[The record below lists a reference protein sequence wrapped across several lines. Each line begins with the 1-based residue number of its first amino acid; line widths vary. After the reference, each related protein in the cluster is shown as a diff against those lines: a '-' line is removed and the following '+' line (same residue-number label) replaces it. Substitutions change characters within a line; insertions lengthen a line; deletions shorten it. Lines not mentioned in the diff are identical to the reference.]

1 MKLNKLQR
9 QARAKAVQQAAVTA
23 IKQYFTGEH
32 ARSHAIQFVR
42 DALLRSGSWA
52 VGLGMLMSWA
62 VVGGL
67 LIGPDH
73 NAFLAQLH
81 AWMVATPVDKVIAMA
96 HDVAYDLGTEILQ
109 ISLLAG
115 FVHKLINVA
124 TPAAD
129 DAREQFHASLV

>member
-1 MKLNKLQR
+1 MKLNKQQR

-23 IKQYFTGEH
+23 IKDYFTGEH
-32 ARSHAIQFVR
+32 ASSHVIQFVR
-42 DALLRSGSWA
+42 GALVRSGSWA
-52 VGLGMLMSWA
+52 ACLGMLMSWA

-96 HDVAYDLGTEILQ
+96 HDITFDLGAEVLKL
-109 ISLLAG
+109 SMLAG
-115 FVHKLINVA
+115 FVHMLINVA

-129 DAREQFHASLV
+129 EARAQFHASLA